1 MGQKTDKITKHNLG
15 PRILHLMTQEGKNSV
30 EIAQILTEE
39 GFKISQPTV
48 SRWITRERNSHK
60 DEVRDIVHDHVS
72 KVVPDDMKALEEME
86 KQCLAWS
93 REGPDTRSE
102 RIAAWEK
109 IKDSYAV
116 LKDDLLS
123 ATSDTVNDI
132 LNVFYKRCLNWIL
145 EDLDSQKER
154 LSAMREARSI
164 IDTKLKYAAVLE
176 GQTGGNIFIGPAPQE
191 KPSPDEGQESSN
203 RVLHITGKQNG

>member
-30 EIAQILTEE
+30 EIARILTEE
-39 GFKISQPTV
+39 GFKISQPTI
-48 SRWITRERNSHK
+48 SRWITRERDSHK

-93 REGPDTRSE
+93 REGPDTKSE

-109 IKDSYAV
+109 IKESYAV
-116 LKDDLLS
+116 VKDHLLS
-123 ATSDTVNDI
+123 ATPDTLNDI

-164 IDTKLKYAAVLE
+164 IDTKLKYAGLLE
-176 GQTGGNIFIGPAPQE
+176 GQAGGNIFIGPAPHE
-191 KPSPDEGQESSN
+191 EPSSDEEQESSN
-203 RVLHITGKQNG
+203 RVLHITGKQDE

>member
-1 MGQKTDKITKHNLG
+1 
-15 PRILHLMTQEGKNSV
+15 
-30 EIAQILTEE
+30 
-39 GFKISQPTV
+39 
-48 SRWITRERNSHK
+48 
-60 DEVRDIVHDHVS
+60 
-72 KVVPDDMKALEEME
+72 
-86 KQCLAWS
+86 
-93 REGPDTRSE
+93 
-102 RIAAWEK
+102 
-109 IKDSYAV
+109 V